1 MSRQEASW
9 HEHVAG
15 QRASAAARQTGA
27 DPAALDAVARA
38 TMGPVV
44 IAGLTLRPASE
55 GTFITLRK
63 CAAMFA
69 AHADALGLPH
79 ATSPQNPG
87 ERELYELGLASLVFA
102 DARRV
107 FRALTAGQLPAL
119 MEEAMELIFGLPLAD
134 RVALSLHIETQ
145 MAEINRLSGAA
156 ATDATPGKPEPTAS
170 PEPIPPPPA
179 PGHWPARPNP
189 PTAPPSPPSNGSWPN
204 TD

>member
-15 QRASAAARQTGA
+15 QRAAAAARQTGA

-38 TMGPVV
+38 TMGPVA

-69 AHADALGLPH
+69 AHADATGLPH
-79 ATSPQNPG
+79 ATSPENPG

-119 MEEAMELIFGLPLAD
+119 MEEAMEMIFGLSLAD
-134 RVALSLHIETQ
+134 RVALSRHIETQ

-156 ATDATPGKPEPTAS
+156 ATDATPGKPQPT
-170 PEPIPPPPA
+170 PPPPD
-179 PGHWPARPNP
+179 PGPWPARPNP
-189 PTAPPSPPSNGSWPN
+189 PTEPPSPPSSGSWPN